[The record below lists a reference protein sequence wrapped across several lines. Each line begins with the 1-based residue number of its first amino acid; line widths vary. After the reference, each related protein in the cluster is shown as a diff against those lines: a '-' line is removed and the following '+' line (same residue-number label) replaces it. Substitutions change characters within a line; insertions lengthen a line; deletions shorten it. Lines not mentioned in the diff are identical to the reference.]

1 MNIESVKNINITLL
15 FSSPLNHLLISQS
28 DLLNKFKSE
37 DADDNQHS
45 FIGAPGLKILLFP
58 KKQKEIVFEP
68 TRILLNDKT
77 GIAVEN
83 TEVVDDLQKILSLEA
98 VDQNKLNAYGFNYD
112 AVVVPKENFDFKD
125 FISEKIINIGNLK
138 SVGISISF
146 EQNGV
151 LYAVDLASINNNKLV
166 AHFNAHINTDKL
178 PVVSELKIEIYKQYK
193 EFENL
198 INKI

>member
-15 FSSPLNHLLISQS
+15 FSSPLNHLLISQN

-45 FIGAPGLKILLFP
+45 FIDAPGLKVLVFP

-83 TEVVDDLQKILSLEA
+83 TEVIDDLQKILSLEA
-98 VDQNKLNAYGFNYD
+98 VEQNKLNAYGFNYD

-138 SVGISISF
+138 SAGISISF
-146 EQNGV
+146 EKNGV
-151 LYAVDLASINNNKLV
+151 LHTVDLKPINNNKLV

-178 PVVSELKIEIYKQYK
+178 PDASKLKTEIHKQYE
-193 EFENL
+193 EFENI

>member
-83 TEVVDDLQKILSLEA
+83 TEVVDDLQK
-98 VDQNKLNAYGFNYD
+98 
-112 AVVVPKENFDFKD
+112 NFKFR
-125 FISEKIINIGNLK
+125 SG
-138 SVGISISF
+138 
-146 EQNGV
+146 
-151 LYAVDLASINNNKLV
+151 
-166 AHFNAHINTDKL
+166 
-178 PVVSELKIEIYKQYK
+178 
-193 EFENL
+193 
-198 INKI
+198 

>member
-1 MNIESVKNINITLL
+1 MTCK
-15 FSSPLNHLLISQS
+15 
-28 DLLNKFKSE
+28 
-37 DADDNQHS
+37 
-45 FIGAPGLKILLFP
+45 
-58 KKQKEIVFEP
+58 
-68 TRILLNDKT
+68 
-77 GIAVEN
+77 
-83 TEVVDDLQKILSLEA
+83 KILSLEA

-138 SVGISISF
+138 SAGISISF